1 MNKYKHAIIHY
12 IIELNIMIYANF
24 AKKSA
29 NNDFQ

>member
-24 AKKSA
+24 AKKISK
-29 NNDFQ
+29 Q